1 MFETIFL
8 QSSLSDLPGPGPGY
22 LNREGKLR
30 HPGNGRKNSKK
41 HDFFHLS
48 VRKTERALALA
59 VMGKYS

>member
-1 MFETIFL
+1 M
-8 QSSLSDLPGPGPGY
+8 
-22 LNREGKLR
+22 R
-30 HPGNGRKNSKK
+30 HPRNGRKNSKK